1 MLTQMDLEEITKLL
15 DKELDK
21 KLKPILEI
29 VDFTKK
35 GVLALLDESE
45 ETFKQKLN
53 DRVKKLEDIHPGGHH
68 AS

>member
-1 MLTQMDLEEITKLL
+1 MLTQMDLEEIG
-15 DKELDK
+15 EIMDK

-35 GVLALLDESE
+35 GVIALLDESE
-45 ETFKQKLN
+45 DNFKLKIPE
-53 DRVKKLEDIHPGGHH
+53 RVKKLESIHPGGHH